1 MYKFYYDYVKPMWP
15 GDRSSLI
22 MTDTDNFMM
31 DIKTDDFYEA
41 IKNGKV
47 KVQKEQFDF
56 SNYDKDHHS
65 GPGKCE

>member
-1 MYKFYYDYVKPMWP
+1 
-15 GDRSSLI
+15 